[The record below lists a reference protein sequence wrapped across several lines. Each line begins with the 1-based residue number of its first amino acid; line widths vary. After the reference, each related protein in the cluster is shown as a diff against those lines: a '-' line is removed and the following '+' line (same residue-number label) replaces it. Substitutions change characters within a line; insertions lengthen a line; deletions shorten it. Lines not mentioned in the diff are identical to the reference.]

1 MKVYSFERALKRYPK
16 ALWINTSQ
24 KYRDEINTQL
34 YKMGVLQNKIVVYFN
49 KADSYYDLLDEQYKE
64 YEEEQL
70 ILMKC
75 GKKNSKSIWRKI
87 CEVFNFGSKWFY
99 RQKFG

>member
-1 MKVYSFERALKRYPK
+1 
-16 ALWINTSQ
+16 
-24 KYRDEINTQL
+24 
-34 YKMGVLQNKIVVYFN
+34 MGVLQNKIVVYFN

-75 GKKNSKSIWRKI
+75 GKKK
-87 CEVFNFGSKWFY
+87 
-99 RQKFG
+99 